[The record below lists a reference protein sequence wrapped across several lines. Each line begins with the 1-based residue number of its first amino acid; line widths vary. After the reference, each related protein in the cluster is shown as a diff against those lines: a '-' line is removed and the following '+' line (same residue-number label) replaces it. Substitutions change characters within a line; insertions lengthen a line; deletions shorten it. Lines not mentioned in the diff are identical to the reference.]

1 MTFFR
6 ANCALLFLLFLS
18 ACSTTPR
25 VEMGGGGQPG
35 PTKPSPTVNAQ
46 PQTPI
51 GECRFEKG
59 KVGRAY
65 QIRGVTYTPKHDPD
79 YVDVGTAS
87 YYGEYH
93 HGKSTANG
101 ETFNMN
107 GLSAAHTTLPLPS
120 CVLVTNLNNNKSVIL
135 RVNDRGPFV
144 DSRIIDVSYRA
155 AQVLDFVKSGLA
167 RVRVEVINA
176 SP

>member
-6 ANCALLFLLFLS
+6 VQCSVLFLIILS

-25 VEMGGGGQPG
+25 VDVGSSGHPS
-35 PTKPSPTVNAQ
+35 PVKSSPTVFAQ
-46 PQTPI
+46 QQTPV
-51 GECRFEKG
+51 GQCQFEKG

-87 YYGEYH
+87 YYGKYH

-120 CVLVTNLNNNKSVIL
+120 CVLVTNLSNNKSVIL

-144 DSRIIDVSYRA
+144 DSRIIDVSYKA
-155 AQVLDFVKSGLA
+155 AQVLDFVKAGLT

-176 SP
+176 TP